1 MNFIKRTFLMLIAL
15 IAAVV
20 ALLAAA
26 DNSDEVALKFLDYQ
40 SPVWPISWWILT
52 AFVIGVLFGTVLN
65 LVSNTRLRMDVRK
78 ANKTA
83 AGRTKELDQAKAAVP
98 ANEEQVADNG

>member
-1 MNFIKRTFLMLIAL
+1 MNFIKRTVFILVAFV
-15 IAAVV
+15 AAAV

-26 DNSDEVALKFLDYQ
+26 DNSDEVALKFLEWE

-52 AFVIGVLFGTVLN
+52 AFVVGVLFGTALN
-65 LVSNTRLRMDVRK
+65 LVSNTRLRMNVRK

-83 AGRTKELDQAKAAVP
+83 AGRTRELDQVKASSTEV
-98 ANEEQVADNG
+98 QVTDNG

>member
-1 MNFIKRTFLMLIAL
+1 MNFIKRTVFILVAL
-15 IAAVV
+15 VAAAV

-26 DNSDEVALKFLDYQ
+26 DNSDEVALKFLEWQ

-83 AGRTKELDQAKAAVP
+83 AGRTRELDQVKASSSEA
-98 ANEEQVADNG
+98 QVADNG